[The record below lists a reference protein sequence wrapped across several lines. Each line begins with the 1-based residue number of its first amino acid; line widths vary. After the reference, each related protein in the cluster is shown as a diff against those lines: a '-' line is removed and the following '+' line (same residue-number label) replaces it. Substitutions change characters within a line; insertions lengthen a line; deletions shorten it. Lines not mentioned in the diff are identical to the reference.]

1 LLLRYGGM
9 DDEDALE
16 TGIQLPRYVRF
27 ARSLALLS
35 GAAGIGFA
43 AGVTLLTAAGCGQSC
58 NGICGVYGV
67 TPAVDSGQPANDGGD
82 GHALDAEATDG
93 PVNTGTGGS
102 GGPLPAPPLPPAWL
116 A

>member
-1 LLLRYGGM
+1 M
-9 DDEDALE
+9 DDEDAPG

-43 AGVTLLTAAGCGQSC
+43 AGVTLFTAAGCGC
-58 NGICGVYGV
+58 TGICGDYGV
-67 TPAVDSGQPANDGGD
+67 TPAVDSGRPANDGG
-82 GHALDAEATDG
+82 GGEALDAEATDG